1 MLDRWRMVAGL
12 LALGAALTAVDP
24 AAAVTAPTARAVPSP
39 GARAATPPAA
49 AVAAPA
55 PRRPAAA
62 TPRPTASPTPYPTP
76 GDASAAGR
84 RRLRARN
91 AVEEGFLL
99 GLPGAGPVGPTA
111 YVPPEPKSTAGDAAA
126 LLLAATAGLLAAVG
140 SGAVLLF
147 ILLRPRRAPATPPAR
162 ASVALAPGQ
171 ARRGWTP
178 GRRRR
183 TARLPQEVFD
193 RLPPLLQLAVLD
205 HAGPPP
211 EPGQEAGPAAPP
223 AG

>member
-1 MLDRWRMVAGL
+1 MAAGL
-12 LALGAALTAVDP
+12 LALGAALTAVEP
-24 AAAVTAPTARAVPSP
+24 AAAVTAPAAPAAPTARAVPSP
-39 GARAATPPAA
+39 SARAATPSVA
-49 AVAAPA
+49 AVPVPA

-62 TPRPTASPTPYPTP
+62 APRPTASPTPFPTP

-99 GLPGAGPVGPTA
+99 GLPGAGPAGPTA
-111 YVPPEPKSTAGDAAA
+111 YVPPEPRSSTGDAAA

-147 ILLRPRRAPATPPAR
+147 ALLRPRRAPETPPAR
-162 ASVALAPGQ
+162 ASVALAPV
-171 ARRGWTP
+171 RRPRGWTP

-183 TARLPQEVFD
+183 TARLPQQVFD